1 MENLFLFLFKQVN
14 HICKYLESMSVVYIW
29 HKKLIIYSSASGKGM
44 EIKLRLGDEHYLEI
58 DKKGTGA
65 MPWPATE
72 S

>member
-1 MENLFLFLFKQVN
+1 
-14 HICKYLESMSVVYIW
+14 MSVVYIW